1 MLQPDT
7 EPECSQQPLPLFRP
21 EALAAQQQ
29 KFYGEIL
36 LIRPLSL
43 TLFVWL
49 GIGLA
54 SAVIAF
60 LLLGHYTERIRVSG
74 IILPS
79 QSVGSPT
86 PTSSEADLYVPA
98 RAMKFVHAG
107 ETVLL
112 RASGDTQSRP
122 TPAVVTE
129 VSKAALS
136 PETVAAQAGFTV
148 PEPMHKV
155 TLTVSGTQQAQNETR
170 VEADLALER
179 EPLLLWLF
187 RPSGGAHGQDG
198 GSSAAGRDRS
208 EKLQSKAK

>member
-43 TLFVWL
+43 TLLVWL
-49 GIGLA
+49 GIGMA

-74 IILPS
+74 IILS
-79 QSVGSPT
+79 GQSTGPATS
-86 PTSSEADLYVPA
+86 TSSEADLYVPV

-112 RASGDTQSRP
+112 RASEDKQSRP
-122 TPAVVTE
+122 EPAVVAE
-129 VSKAALS
+129 VSKAALP
-136 PETVAAQAGFTV
+136 PETVTAQAGFTA

-155 TLTVSGTQQAQNETR
+155 TLTVPGMQQAQNGTR

-187 RPSGGAHGQDG
+187 RPSGAAHHEDG
-198 GSSAAGRDRS
+198 GSS
-208 EKLQSKAK
+208 EKPQSNAK